1 MDPLLMQLVAHVSA
15 NRVILFKWQEGDLTA
30 HSSIPYPNELGEWVE
45 KEFRKMKCKQALMLG
60 MKNGLVNSKL

>member
-1 MDPLLMQLVAHVSA
+1 LS
-15 NRVILFKWQEGDLTA
+15 A

-45 KEFRKMKCKQALMLG
+45 QEFRKMKRRQALMLG